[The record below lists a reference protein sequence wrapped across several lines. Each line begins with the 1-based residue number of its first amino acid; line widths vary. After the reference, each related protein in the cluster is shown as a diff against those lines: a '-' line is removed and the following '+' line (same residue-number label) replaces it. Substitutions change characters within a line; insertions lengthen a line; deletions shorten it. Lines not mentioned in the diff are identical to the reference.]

1 MKTYKLIFA
10 LLLPQIFCLLVPQ
23 TIFAQ
28 TEKLDIVEDIVPLH
42 DVPMS
47 LKLASAPK
55 SVYLAPERS
64 PLKFEYA
71 NGRASVTVPRVNGH
85 AMVVFE

>member
-1 MKTYKLIFA
+1 MLQYA
-10 LLLPQIFCLLVPQ
+10 PERR
-23 TIFAQ
+23 

-47 LKLASAPK
+47 VKLPSAPK
-55 SVYLAPERS
+55 SVYVAPERT

-71 NGRASVTVPRVNGH
+71 NGRASVTIPRVNGH